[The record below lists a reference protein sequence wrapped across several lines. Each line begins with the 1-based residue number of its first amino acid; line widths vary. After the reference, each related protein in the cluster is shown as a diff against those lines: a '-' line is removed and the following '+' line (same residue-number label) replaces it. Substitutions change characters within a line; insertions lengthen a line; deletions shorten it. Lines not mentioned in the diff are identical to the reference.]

1 MYITKVN
8 VFFDL
13 KDEVEIDTLKTT
25 SFPNDVSVN
34 FCDIDDELDGLC
46 LLITSGA
53 DEAREF
59 KSFEPK
65 NHFCVFYGDIRD
77 CEKVIDLLDDVWP
90 ENESTLVRCA
100 RLRKM
105 INYIDSIAVKRRTE
119 NLFHTLI
126 NSIPDMAWVLG
137 TDGIHQTVNTKF
149 CLTVEKT
156 IDDIIGKSTNYVWG
170 CNPYSSSD
178 TNFVCYDSD
187 TQVINSGKSMTFEE
201 NVKLP
206 DGSVRKFES
215 IKSPVFNE
223 AGEVIATIGIAKDKS
238 NIIEADTINNL
249 IIDNMPFPCVLCSP
263 EWKTLKANNPFKE
276 KVLNNLKSTAKFD
289 YLNWK
294 KYFLTAVSEPEYNEE
309 KKLSIQRFKSQI
321 MGRDFFFEITE
332 QSLYDNFGKH
342 TGYFCMLRMLM
353 PGAQDPGSILKNITN
368 KENEST

>member
-8 VFFDL
+8 VFFGL
-13 KDEVEIDTLKTT
+13 KDDIEIDTLKTT

-46 LLITSGA
+46 LLITSNA

-59 KSFEPK
+59 KSFEPTH
-65 NHFCVFYGDIRD
+65 HFCVFYGDIKE

-90 ENESTLVRCA
+90 EGESTLIRCA
-100 RLRKM
+100 RLRKI
-105 INYIDSIAVKRRTE
+105 INYIDSIATKMRSE
-119 NLFHTLI
+119 NLFQSLI
-126 NSIPDMAWVLG
+126 NSIPDMAWVLSI
-137 TDGIHQTVNTKF
+137 DGIHQNVNSKF
-149 CLTVEKT
+149 AHTVEKPF
-156 IDDIIGKSTNYVWG
+156 DDIIGKSANYVWG
-170 CNPYSSSD
+170 CNSHSSLDSNY
-178 TNFVCYDSD
+178 TCYDSD
-187 TQVINSGKSMTFEE
+187 TQVINSKKSMTFEE

-206 DGSVRKFES
+206 DGTVRKFES

-223 AGEVIATIGIAKDKS
+223 VGEVIGTVGIAKDKS

-289 YLNWK
+289 YQNWK
-294 KYFLTAVSEPEYNEE
+294 KYFLIAVDKPEYNEE
-309 KKLSIQRFKSQI
+309 RKLSIQKFKSQI
-321 MGRDFFFEITE
+321 KGKDFFFEISE
-332 QSLYDNFGKH
+332 QALFDNFGKH

-353 PGAQDPGSILKNITN
+353 PGAHDPGSMLKNSAN
-368 KENEST
+368 KENESS